1 MNCCFLWCPARDRLD
16 KILEGFCSQFSEQFI
31 KSHKTSLMRK
41 KAETEESFKSAIP
54 SFSFGSL
61 NLIYRVAKLRLKK
74 CPLFLEGLVTPPSC
88 QIIRISRLVP
98 SFKTLKPGCPSWAA
112 TLHSLKSDVDKTIAS
127 RMFVCLTSCCA
138 NWRKYALPRNKVT
151 ID

>member
-1 MNCCFLWCPARDRLD
+1 MNSCFLWCPARDRLD

-98 SFKTLKPGCPSWAA
+98 SFKTLKLGCPS
-112 TLHSLKSDVDKTIAS
+112 
-127 RMFVCLTSCCA
+127 
-138 NWRKYALPRNKVT
+138 
-151 ID
+151 